1 MAPRSLRKGR
11 GSEFPGPGPGSRVP
25 SSCQQL
31 NLPGDDG
38 KRTGLARLSVLT
50 SGPHRLYNPSPQP
63 LPQAL
68 ALYLFLIE

>member
-1 MAPRSLRKGR
+1 MAPQALRKGR
-11 GSEFPGPGPGSRVP
+11 GGEFPGPGPGGRVP

-31 NLPGDDG
+31 NLPGDNG
-38 KRTGLARLSVLT
+38 RSRQARLSVVT
-50 SGPHRLYNPSPQP
+50 SWPHRLYNRSPLP